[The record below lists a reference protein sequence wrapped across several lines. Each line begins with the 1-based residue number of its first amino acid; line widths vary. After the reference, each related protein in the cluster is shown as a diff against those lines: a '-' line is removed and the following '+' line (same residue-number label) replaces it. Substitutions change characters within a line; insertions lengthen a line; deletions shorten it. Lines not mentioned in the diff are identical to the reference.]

1 MNKVK
6 KALVYAGLILLAICV
21 GRLSFGIWR
30 LEHPNAP
37 AWTFFTSNK

>member
-1 MNKVK
+1 MKKVK
-6 KALVYAGLILLAICV
+6 KILIYAGLALLAIGV
-21 GRLSFGIWR
+21 GKLSFGLWR